1 MRFDI
6 FVAVWGEAFVKKFLD
21 FSLLSQLSPGNL
33 PAAARDA
40 EFFYHIFTDQGS
52 EPYFYPAVQPLQS
65 LTELRI
71 RFFDEVPYR
80 GATLADA
87 IRNSDPASLK
97 HNVQR
102 VTSSFLADEA
112 MAAGAA
118 AVILLDSDFI
128 FSEGSW
134 PAMLARFKAGARAVC
149 TMFMRFDE
157 EAASPPLRKAL
168 PGGINALDLVQIGLD
183 AVHPISA
190 RMFLDAD
197 PFTGYASQINT
208 RVGSQG
214 YITHCCFPHPLLVAP
229 QTGGQYSSTMDYEFA
244 LRAVPDD
251 AAIHLVRSSDEL
263 LICKMSRHD
272 YLSDRD
278 AGAAPT
284 VASLADFVLNNTNQR
299 HRLFMAQPIRF
310 RAGGDEDIWRAE
322 EERSQKLIEAVYK
335 AVAVT
340 LGNVGA
346 DKAQNLVR
354 LKSYLGPIED
364 YFSPQ
369 TRSRL
374 KGWLP
379 ESGE

>member
-1 MRFDI
+1 MRFDV
-6 FVAVWGEAFVKKFLD
+6 FVTVWGKAFVEKYLD
-21 FSLLSQLSPGNL
+21 FSLLSQMSPGNL
-33 PAAARDA
+33 PTVARDA
-40 EFFYHIFTDQGS
+40 EIFYHIFTDQES

-65 LTELRI
+65 FAELRF
-71 RFFDEVPYR
+71 RFFDEVPYQ

-87 IRNSDPASLK
+87 ICNSDPAILK

-112 MAAGAA
+112 TAAGAA

-149 TMFMRFDE
+149 AMFMRFDE
-157 EAASPPLRKAL
+157 EAASPKLREAL
-168 PGGINALDLVQIGLD
+168 PGGVNALDLVQIGLD
-183 AVHPISA
+183 AIHPISA
-190 RMFLDAD
+190 RMFLDAN
-197 PFTGYASQINT
+197 PFTGYASHINT

-214 YITHCCFPHPLLVAP
+214 YITHCYFPHPLLVAP
-229 QTGGQYSSTMDYEFA
+229 QTGGQYTSTMDYEFA
-244 LRAVPDD
+244 LRAVPND

-272 YLSDRD
+272 YLSDRE
-278 AGAAPT
+278 AGAIPT
-284 VASLADFVLNNTNQR
+284 VARLADFALNNTNQR

-310 RAGGDEDIWRAE
+310 RAGGEEDIWRAE

-335 AVAVT
+335 MVELT
-340 LGNVGA
+340 LGNVGP
-346 DKAQNLVR
+346 DKPQNLLR

-364 YFSPQ
+364 YMSPQ
-369 TRSRL
+369 TRARL
-374 KGWLP
+374 KGWLQ